1 MVSSGNITLSG
12 NTHVEGIIHTEGII
26 TLNGNI
32 NVEEGAILAE
42 DGVVHGVGAETKIVY
57 DVENQDQPVP
67 GTGIPVWKIASW
79 QEVQE

>member
-1 MVSSGNITLSG
+1 MVASGDITLGG
-12 NTHVEGIIHTEGII
+12 NVHVEGIIHTEGII

-42 DGVVHGVGAETKIVY
+42 DGVINGTGANTKIVY

-79 QEVQE
+79 QEVY